1 MTVTMKNTKK
11 EILDAYESTLNELV
25 QLKKVKK
32 ENNTSSN
39 KQEIKKEVKQE
50 REIPKSLNDIS
61 TIDDIMKNMF
71 DLKSQF
77 SKSSNLLQEKLT
89 TEATSLKEIN
99 DEVVEYTQNLQDLHE
114 IEVNDESLKTLM
126 ETYIETEQRQ
136 QDALEEKNK
145 ALEEEMSALRLD
157 WDKEYTEHSQTF
169 KELKNEAKKQ
179 NDRENKEYQ
188 YLKKQKENADKD
200 LFSEE
205 QKCYESELAEIKER
219 KDQEWLEKEESIGK
233 KEEEAQ
239 KLEEEANEIESKLE
253 KEIKKASEEGAGIA
267 KRDTKNKMLLLS
279 KDYEGKERLFSLKIN
294 GLKENIAKQ
303 NFQIEQLSNKLSTAL
318 KQAQDLAIKALEG
331 TSNTNSFEAMKEIA
345 LEQAKNSSKG
355 K

>member
-1 MTVTMKNTKK
+1 MSVTIRNTKK
-11 EILDAYESTLNELV
+11 EILDAYESTLKELV

-32 ENNTSSN
+32 DIPTSSN
-39 KQEIKKEVKQE
+39 KKEVKKE
-50 REIPKSLNDIS
+50 IDIPKSLNQIS

-71 DLKSQF
+71 NLKSQF

-89 TEATSLKEIN
+89 NEATALKEIN
-99 DEVVEYTQNLQDLHE
+99 DEVVEHTRNLQDLHS
-114 IEVNDESLKTLM
+114 IEVNDESLTTLM
-126 ETYIETEQRQ
+126 ETYIQTEQKQ
-136 QDALEEKNK
+136 SDALAEKNET
-145 ALEEEMSALRLD
+145 LEEEMSSLKLN
-157 WDKEYTEHSQTF
+157 WDKEYTQHSQTF

-188 YLKKQKENADKD
+188 YLKKQKEYVDKD
-200 LFSEE
+200 LFNEE
-205 QKCYESELAEIKER
+205 QKRYENELSEIKEL
-219 KDQEWLEKEESIGK
+219 KDQEWLEKEKNISK

-239 KLEEEANEIESKLE
+239 KIEEEANEIEAKLE
-253 KEIKKASEEGAGIA
+253 KEIKKSSEEGAGIA

-279 KDYEGKERLFSLKIN
+279 KDYEGKERLFALKIN
-294 GLKENIAKQ
+294 ALKENITKQ
-303 NFQIEQLSNKLSTAL
+303 NFQIEQLSSKLSTAL

-345 LEQAKNSSKG
+345 LEQAKNSSKS